1 MCVAHQFHLMCRESG
16 ERGALRMSSC
26 EYVYDDALT
35 TMMAMMITTMPMT
48 KCGGIRFGH
57 DSCGHDTIENRVVVV
72 VEWLWKICC

>member
-35 TMMAMMITTMPMT
+35 TMMVMMITTMPMT
-48 KCGGIRFGH
+48 KCVRFRH
-57 DSCGHDTIENRVVVV
+57 DSCAHDTIENRVVVV